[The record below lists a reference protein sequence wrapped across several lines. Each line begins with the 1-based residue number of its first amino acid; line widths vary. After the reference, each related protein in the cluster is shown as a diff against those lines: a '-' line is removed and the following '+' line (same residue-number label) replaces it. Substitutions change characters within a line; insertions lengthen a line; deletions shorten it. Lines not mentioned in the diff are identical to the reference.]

1 MSASNP
7 PPPATLGRYRVVRR
21 LGAGGM
27 AEVFLAK
34 HTGAES
40 IEKLLVVKRILPTF
54 ARSPKFVAMFVDEAK
69 LAMRLNHPNI
79 VQVYAFEQVK
89 DDAGRRRSGEGA
101 ASQGAEEFLLAMEFV
116 DGLDLGRV
124 LSAARRRGRRMPYAV
139 AALLVMEIAKGLDY
153 AHNRKDE
160 SGAAMEIVHRDV
172 SPQNVLVSYD
182 GAVKIADFGIARAR
196 MISEET
202 GVIKGK
208 FSYMSPEQARGQR
221 VDRRSDVYSLGVL
234 FAELLMNRTMYPG
247 LQGMEILEQ
256 VRDGRTTQP
265 RVADPYVPE
274 ELDAIAMRAMAT
286 DREERYQTCRS
297 LAGAISRWLHSQE
310 ELHDAAQ
317 IEAFLADVAPREVTQ
332 AEAAARPAEIGAQAT
347 MLSHA
352 SGLPPPGGRELRE
365 RRNVVVVS
373 GKLRDAGVESDGAG
387 ERTGVASASQA
398 MRVLEDIAFKYDA
411 VIEWPE
417 GPEKLSFRFVLGIG
431 RASADDPLHASRLA
445 LDVLDALE
453 GLSADAIAPLTAAM
467 GLSRGLVATIR
478 QGNARARFEP
488 IGNVFD
494 VAKEL
499 AAAAAPSE
507 VLASG
512 EVYRLARR
520 IFSFEDDGTRAVTV
534 PSAEGARSL
543 RAYRLKGART
553 REERAKE
560 SAQLASQVGLVGRSS
575 EIQALVESWEEV
587 VSQGK
592 SLYLAIAG
600 EIGVGKTA
608 LVGAA
613 ISRFRPDPVLIQVD
627 CPFGA
632 QEVPYAALTDLLRE
646 AWNLEEGATPEQAKQ
661 RVREQVRRVIK
672 APDRREAAIEAFE
685 AIIAPDKKA
694 PDVGD
699 RSQRLLQAVR
709 DFLTGLAQKSPTVL
723 WIDSVQF
730 ADGPTSELLAR
741 LFLQPIAAPLLVI
754 VCARPDTRIDPVLRG
769 LLRIDLEELT
779 DDDRRSLVE
788 AHLGGAHVP
797 PDVHTA
803 IIHRAGGNPFFLKE
817 LLDALLE
824 RGVLRFE
831 EGPERRIVRRSGAA
845 FALPSTL
852 EDVIAARI
860 GELADRERTTLRWL
874 AVVGAGVSPVEVSQL
889 MGLDASES
897 LQALEERGLIV
908 RRPGGSLAFPSVIV
922 RQVAYET
929 IDGEDRGRLHKR
941 VAQYLSGLAAKPP
954 PARIARHL
962 ELAGEGVLAA
972 RAYRE
977 AGFLARSVYSNRDAL
992 RFFARSLALLPD
1004 GSPECF
1010 EIHEVREQILRVLSL
1025 RSEQR
1030 VELEHMRAIA
1040 ERSRDPKLLAIA
1052 YDRLARHELDAGRG
1066 LGVDAMLRKALDAAI
1081 SSGDRAAEIEALRLL
1096 GQLRRDQGDTVGA
1109 VEALDRA
1116 LIRAGNDPEHL
1127 AARGLTL
1134 ANRGTLKWRA
1144 GNVTEAIESAAESI
1158 AIFRRLGLKGHKAH
1172 ALNSLGVA
1180 LLSNGLFEDAIACI
1194 RASVVLDREAGDR
1207 IHVGRKVSNVGQ
1219 IYAELGDTARARE
1232 FMERAIYVF
1241 DRADDAGGRADTLS
1255 ALAELM
1261 IEQVGDLDR
1270 AAELLDEARRVA
1282 ERLDDAYDLAHERIV
1297 RAEWHFARKDYARAE
1312 QVAREGV
1319 THARAAA
1326 TLAYELLAAA
1336 VQSRCLAKLERRE
1349 EAIRLASGVVA
1360 DVTTR
1365 GSIERAERI
1374 LAHGAQ
1380 ALFDAGERDKAR
1392 DAATKARGVLDARL
1406 VRVRDESLRHRYLET
1421 PVARLVR
1428 ELESAP

>member
-1 MSASNP
+1 VSVSNTP
-7 PPPATLGRYRVVRR
+7 PPSTLGRYRVVRR

-34 HTGAES
+34 YTGAES

-54 ARSPKFVAMFVDEAK
+54 ARSPKFVSMFVDEAK

-89 DDAGRRRSGEGA
+89 D
-101 ASQGAEEFLLAMEFV
+101 EFLLAMEFV

-124 LSAARRRGRRMPYAV
+124 LSAARRRGRRIPYAV

-160 SGAAMEIVHRDV
+160 SGTPMDIVHRDV

-234 FAELLMNRTMYPG
+234 FSELLMNRAMYPG

-256 VRDGRTTQP
+256 VRDGKTTAP
-265 RVADPYVPE
+265 RALDPYVPE
-274 ELDAIAMRAMAT
+274 ELDAIATRAMAV
-286 DREERYQTCRS
+286 DREERHQTCRS

-310 ELHDAAQ
+310 ELHDGAQ
-317 IEAFLADVAPREVTQ
+317 IEAFLTDVAPREVTQ
-332 AEAAARPAEIGAQAT
+332 AEAAAKPGGPELGAQAT

-352 SGLPPPGGRELRE
+352 SGLPAPGGRELRE
-365 RRNVVVVS
+365 RRNVVVIH
-373 GKLRDAGVESDGAG
+373 GFLRDLGAGTDGSG
-387 ERTGVASASQA
+387 ERTGIAAASQA
-398 MRVLEDIAFKYDA
+398 MRVLEDIAFKYDG
-411 VIEWPE
+411 VLEWPE
-417 GPEKLSFRFVLGIG
+417 GPHKLVFRFVLGIG
-431 RASADDPLHASRLA
+431 RASADDPLHASRIA

-453 GLSADAIAPLTAAM
+453 GMSADAIAPLTAAM

-478 QGNARARFEP
+478 QGSARARFEP

-499 AAAAAPSE
+499 AQAAAPSE

-520 IFSFEDDGTRAVTV
+520 IFSFEDDGTRSVNVTT
-534 PSAEGARSL
+534 PEGARSL

-560 SAQLASQVGLVGRSS
+560 SAQLASQVGLVGRAS
-575 EIQALVESWEEV
+575 EIQALVESYDEV
-587 VSQGK
+587 VSSGK
-592 SLYLAIAG
+592 STFLAVAG

-608 LVGAA
+608 LVAA
-613 ISRFRPDPVLIQVD
+613 ALSRLRPEPALIQVD

-646 AWNLEEGATPEQAKQ
+646 AWGIDEDVGPEPAKL

-672 APDRREAAIEAFE
+672 APERREAAIEAFE

-694 PDVGD
+694 TDVGD

-709 DFLTGLAQKSPTVL
+709 DFLTGLAQKTPTVL

-754 VCARPDTRIDPVLRG
+754 VCARPDPRIDPVLRG

-797 PDVHTA
+797 PDVPTA
-803 IIHRAGGNPFFLKE
+803 IIHRAGGNPFFPKG
-817 LLDALLE
+817 LLAALLG

-845 FALPSTL
+845 FTLPSTL

-860 GELADRERTTLRWL
+860 AELADRERTTLRWL
-874 AVVGAGVSPVEVSQL
+874 AVIGAGLSTAEVAQL

-897 LQALEERGLIV
+897 IGALEERGLV
-908 RRPGGSLAFPSVIV
+908 LRRPGGDLAFPSVIV
-922 RQVAYET
+922 RQVAYES

-941 VAQYLSGLAAKPP
+941 VAQYLSSLPNKPP
-954 PARIARHL
+954 PARIGRHL
-962 ELAGEGVLAA
+962 ELAGEAVLAA
-972 RAYRE
+972 RAYRD
-977 AGFLARSVYSNRDAL
+977 AAFLARSVYSNKDAL
-992 RFFARSLALLPD
+992 RFFARALALLPD
-1004 GSPECF
+1004 ASPERF

-1025 RSEQR
+1025 RADQR
-1030 VELEHMRAIA
+1030 LELEQMRAIA
-1040 ERSRDPKLLAIA
+1040 ERSRDPKLLAMA
-1052 YDRLARHELDAGRG
+1052 YARLARCELDAGRG
-1066 LGVDAMLRKALDAAI
+1066 MGVDAMLRKALDAAI
-1081 SSGDRAAEIEALRLL
+1081 SAGDRASEIEALRLL
-1096 GQLRRDQGDTVGA
+1096 GHLRRDQGDTDGA

-1134 ANRGTLKWRA
+1134 ANRGALQWRA
-1144 GNVTEAIESAAESI
+1144 GNVADAMESAAESI
-1158 AIFRRLGLKGHKAH
+1158 AIFRRLGLKGYQAH

-1180 LLSNGLFEDAIACI
+1180 LLSNGAFEDAIACI
-1194 RASVVLDREAGDR
+1194 RASIVLDREAGDR

-1219 IYAELGDTARARE
+1219 IYAELGDTVRARE
-1232 FMERAIYVF
+1232 FMERALYVF

-1255 ALAELM
+1255 ALAELL
-1261 IEQVGDLDR
+1261 IEQVKDLDR
-1270 AAELLDEARRVA
+1270 AAVLLDEARRVA

-1297 RAEWHFARKDYARAE
+1297 RAEWHFEQGEIDRAE
-1312 QVAREGV
+1312 TVAKEGV

-1326 TLAYELLAAA
+1326 TLGYELLAAA
-1336 VQSRCLAKLERRE
+1336 VQSRCLARLERRD
-1349 EAIRLASGVVA
+1349 EAVRLATGVVA

-1374 LAHGAQ
+1374 LAHSAQ
-1380 ALFDAGERDKAR
+1380 ALLDAGQTDKAR
-1392 DAATKARGVLDARL
+1392 DAAAQAKAVLDARL
-1406 VRVRDESLRHRYLET
+1406 VRVRDEGLRQRYLET

-1428 ELESAP
+1428 ALEKNTAAAT

>member
-1 MSASNP
+1 MSASNTP
-7 PPPATLGRYRVVRR
+7 PPNTLGRYRVVRR

-34 HTGAES
+34 YTGAES

-54 ARSPKFVAMFVDEAK
+54 ARSPKFVSMFVDEAK

-89 DDAGRRRSGEGA
+89 
-101 ASQGAEEFLLAMEFV
+101 EEFLLAMEFV

-160 SGAAMEIVHRDV
+160 AGIAMEIVHRDV

-182 GAVKIADFGIARAR
+182 GAVKVADFGIARAR

-234 FAELLMNRTMYPG
+234 FAELLMNRIMYPG

-256 VRDGRTTQP
+256 VRDGRTTQS
-265 RVADPYVPE
+265 RAVDPYVPE
-274 ELDAIAMRAMAT
+274 ELDAIATKAMAV

-297 LAGAISRWLHSQE
+297 LAGALSRWLHSQE

-332 AEAAARPAEIGAQAT
+332 AEAAAARAPGELGAQAT

-365 RRNVVVVS
+365 RRNVVVVV
-373 GKLRDAGVESDGAG
+373 GKLRDLGVGTEGAG
-387 ERTGVASASQA
+387 ERTGVAAASQA

-411 VIEWPE
+411 VMEWPE
-417 GPEKLSFRFVLGIG
+417 GPEKLAFRFVLGIG

-467 GLSRGLVATIR
+467 GVSRGLVATIR

-499 AAAAAPSE
+499 GAAAGPSE

-520 IFSFEDDGTRAVTV
+520 IFSFEDDGTRSVSV
-534 PSAEGARSL
+534 PSTDGARTL

-560 SAQLASQVGLVGRSS
+560 SAQLASQVGLVGRAS
-575 EIQALVESWEEV
+575 EIQALVESYAEV

-592 SLYLAIAG
+592 SIFLAIAG

-608 LVGAA
+608 LVAA
-613 ISRFRPDPVLIQVD
+613 AMSRFRPDPVLIQVD
-627 CPFGA
+627 CPFGM
-632 QEVPYAALTDLLRE
+632 QEVPYAALNDLLRE
-646 AWNLEEGATPEQAKQ
+646 AWGIDEDVPPEQAKQ

-672 APDRREAAIEAFE
+672 SPDRREAAIEAFE
-685 AIIAPDKKA
+685 AIIAPDKRA
-694 PDVGD
+694 TDVGD

-709 DFLTGLAQKSPTVL
+709 DFLTGVAQKAPTVL

-741 LFLQPIAAPLLVI
+741 LFLQPIQAPLLVI

-831 EGPERRIVRRSGAA
+831 EGPERRIVRRTGAA

-874 AVVGAGVSPVEVSQL
+874 AVVGAGVSPVEVGQL

-897 LQALEERGLIV
+897 LQVLEERGLVV

-922 RQVAYET
+922 RQVAYES
-929 IDGEDRGRLHKR
+929 IDAEDRGRLHKR
-941 VAQYLSGLAAKPP
+941 VAQYLSGLANKPP
-954 PARIARHL
+954 PARIARHF

-992 RFFARSLALLPD
+992 RFFARALALLPET
-1004 GSPECF
+1004 SNERF
-1010 EIHEVREQILRVLSL
+1010 ELHEVREQILRVLSM
-1025 RSEQR
+1025 RSDQR
-1030 VELEHMRAIA
+1030 VELEQMRAIA
-1040 ERSRDPKLLAIA
+1040 ERARDPKLLAIA
-1052 YDRLARHELDAGRG
+1052 YDRLARHDLDIGRG
-1066 LGVDAMLRKALDAAI
+1066 LGVDALLRKALDAAI
-1081 SSGDRAAEIEALRLL
+1081 SAGDRASEIEALRLL
-1096 GQLRRDQGDTVGA
+1096 GHLRRDQGDTVGA

-1116 LIRAGNDPEHL
+1116 LIRAGNEPEHL

-1134 ANRGTLKWRA
+1134 ANRGTLQWRA
-1144 GNVTEAIESAAESI
+1144 GNVSEATESAAESI
-1158 AIFRRLGLKGHKAH
+1158 AIFRRLGLKGYQAH

-1180 LLSNGLFEDAIACI
+1180 LLSTGAFEDAIACI

-1232 FMERAIYVF
+1232 FMERALYVF

-1270 AAELLDEARRVA
+1270 AAELLDEARKVA

-1297 RAEWHFARKDYARAE
+1297 RAEWHFARGDVARAE
-1312 QVAREGV
+1312 STAKEGV

-1336 VQSRCLAKLERRE
+1336 VQSRCLARLDRKE
-1349 EAIRLASGVVA
+1349 EAIRLATGVIA

-1374 LAHGAQ
+1374 LAHSAQ
-1380 ALFDAGERDKAR
+1380 ALFDAGERDRAR
-1392 DAATKARGVLDARL
+1392 DAASKARGVLDARL
-1406 VRVRDESLRHRYLET
+1406 VRVRDESLKNRYLDT

-1428 ELESAP
+1428 DLESAPT

>member
-1 MSASNP
+1 VTASNHP
-7 PPPATLGRYRVVRR
+7 PPSTLGRYRVVRR

-34 HTGAES
+34 FTGAES

-89 DDAGRRRSGEGA
+89 D
-101 ASQGAEEFLLAMEFV
+101 EFLLAMEFV
-116 DGLDLGRV
+116 DGLDLGRM

-160 SGAAMEIVHRDV
+160 SGTAMEIVHRDV

-256 VRDGRTTQP
+256 VRDGRITQP
-265 RVADPYVPE
+265 RAADPYVPE
-274 ELDAIAMRAMAT
+274 ELDAIATKAMAS

-332 AEAAARPAEIGAQAT
+332 AEDAGARASGEIAAQAT

-352 SGLPPPGGRELRE
+352 SGLPPPVGRELRE

-373 GKLRDAGVESDGAG
+373 GRLRDLGAGTESGG

-417 GPEKLSFRFVLGIG
+417 GPEKLAFRFVLGIG
-431 RASADDPLHASRLA
+431 RASADDPLHASRLS

-453 GLSADAIAPLTAAM
+453 GLSADAIAPLSAAM

-478 QGNARARFEP
+478 QGNLRARFEP

-494 VAKEL
+494 VAREL
-499 AAAAAPSE
+499 ASAATPSE

-520 IFSFEDDGTRAVTV
+520 VFSFEDDDTRSVTV
-534 PSAEGARSL
+534 PSPEGPRSL
-543 RAYRLKGART
+543 RAYRLRGART
-553 REERAKE
+553 REDRARE
-560 SAQLASQVGLVGRSS
+560 SAQLASQVGLVGRSG
-575 EIQALVESWEEV
+575 EIQALVESYEEV
-587 VSQGK
+587 VSQGR
-592 SLYLAIAG
+592 SLYLSVVG

-608 LVGAA
+608 LVAA
-613 ISRFRPDPVLIQVD
+613 AMSRFRPDPVLIQVD

-632 QEVPYAALTDLLRE
+632 QEVPYAALNDLLRE
-646 AWNLEEGATPEQAKQ
+646 AWSLEEDAAPELAKQ
-661 RVREQVRRVIK
+661 RVREQVRRVIRS
-672 APDRREAAIEAFE
+672 PERREAAIEAFE
-685 AIIAPDKKA
+685 AIIAPDKRA
-694 PDVGD
+694 TEVGD
-699 RSQRLLQAVR
+699 RSQRLVQAVR

-730 ADGPTSELLAR
+730 ADAPTAEMLAR
-741 LFLQPIAAPLLVI
+741 LFLQPIPAPLLVV
-754 VCARPDTRIDPVLRG
+754 VCARPDAQIDPVLRG
-769 LLRIDLEELT
+769 LLRIDLEELA
-779 DDDRRSLVE
+779 DDDRRALVE

-845 FALPSTL
+845 FTLPSTL

-897 LQALEERGLIV
+897 LRALEERGLVV

-929 IDGEDRGRLHKR
+929 IDAEDRGRLHKR
-941 VAQYLSGLAAKPP
+941 VAQYLAALASKPP
-954 PARIARHL
+954 PARIARHF
-962 ELAGEGVLAA
+962 ELAGESVLSA

-992 RFFARSLALLPD
+992 RFFGRALALLPE
-1004 GSPECF
+1004 SSTERF

-1030 VELEHMRAIA
+1030 IELEQMRVIA
-1040 ERSRDPKLLAIA
+1040 ERNRDPKLIAIA
-1052 YDRLARHELDAGRG
+1052 CARLARHDLDAGRG
-1066 LGVDAMLRKALDAAI
+1066 LGVDALLRKALDAAI
-1081 SSGDRAAEIEALRLL
+1081 SSGDRASEIEALRLL
-1096 GQLRRDQGDTVGA
+1096 GHLRRDQGDTVGA

-1116 LIRAGNDPEHL
+1116 LIRAGSDPEHL
-1127 AARGLTL
+1127 AARGLAL
-1134 ANRGTLKWRA
+1134 ANRSSIKWRR
-1144 GNVTEAIESAAESI
+1144 GEVSEAIDSSAESI
-1158 AIFRRLGLKGHKAH
+1158 AIFRRLGAKGHQAH
-1172 ALNSLGVA
+1172 ALNSLGVS
-1180 LLSNGLFEDAIACI
+1180 LLSTGAFEDAIACI

-1207 IHVGRKVSNVGQ
+1207 IHVGRKVSNIGQ

-1232 FMERAIYVF
+1232 FMERALFVF
-1241 DRADDAGGRADTLS
+1241 ERADDAGGRADTLS
-1255 ALAELM
+1255 ALAELLT
-1261 IEQVGDLDR
+1261 EQVGDLAR
-1270 AAELLDEARRVA
+1270 GAELLDEARRIA

-1297 RAEWHFARKDYARAE
+1297 RAEWFMASGDIERAE
-1312 QVAREGV
+1312 STAREGV
-1319 THARAAA
+1319 AHARAAA
-1326 TLAYELLAAA
+1326 TLAYELLAAS
-1336 VQSRCLAKLERRE
+1336 VQSRCLARLERKE
-1349 EAIRLASGVVA
+1349 EAIRLATGVVA

-1374 LAHGAQ
+1374 LAHSAQ
-1380 ALFDAGERDKAR
+1380 ALLDAGERDRAR
-1392 DAATKARGVLDARL
+1392 EAASRARSVLERRL
-1406 VRVRDESLRHRYLET
+1406 VRVRDDSLRQRYLDT

-1428 ELESAP
+1428 RLEAS

>member
-1 MSASNP
+1 VSASNP
-7 PPPATLGRYRVVRR
+7 PPPSTLGRYRVVRR

-34 HTGAES
+34 YTGAES

-54 ARSPKFVAMFVDEAK
+54 ARSPKFVSMFVDEAK

-79 VQVYAFEQVK
+79 VQVYAFEQV
-89 DDAGRRRSGEGA
+89 R
-101 ASQGAEEFLLAMEFV
+101 EEFLLAMEFV
-116 DGLDLGRV
+116 DGLDLGR
-124 LSAARRRGRRMPYAV
+124 LLAAARRRGRRMPYAV

-160 SGAAMEIVHRDV
+160 SGTPMDIVHRDV

-256 VRDGRTTQP
+256 VRDGKTVSP
-265 RVADPYVPE
+265 HALDPYVPE
-274 ELDAIAMRAMAT
+274 ELDAIATRAMAV
-286 DREERYQTCRS
+286 DREERFQTCRS
-297 LAGAISRWLHSQE
+297 LAGAISRWLHAQE
-310 ELHDAAQ
+310 ELHDASQ
-317 IEAFLADVAPREVTQ
+317 IETFLSDVAPREVTQ
-332 AEAAARPAEIGAQAT
+332 PEAAAARAGAPHEMAAQAT

-352 SGLPPPGGRELRE
+352 SGLPAPGGRELRE

-373 GKLRDAGVESDGAG
+373 GRLRDLGAAIEGSG
-387 ERTGVASASQA
+387 ERTGIAAASQA

-411 VIEWPE
+411 VMEWPE
-417 GPEKLSFRFVLGIG
+417 GPQKLVFRFVLGIG

-467 GLSRGLVATIR
+467 GVSRGLVATIR
-478 QGNARARFEP
+478 QGGARARFEP

-494 VAKEL
+494 VAREL
-499 AAAAAPSE
+499 AAAAQPSE

-520 IFSFEDDGTRAVTV
+520 IFSFEDDGARSVTV
-534 PSAEGARSL
+534 PSAEGPRAL

-560 SAQLASQVGLVGRSS
+560 SAQLARQVGLVGRSN
-575 EIQALVESWEEV
+575 EIQALVETYDEV
-587 VSQGK
+587 VSSAK
-592 SLYLAIAG
+592 STYLAIAG

-608 LVGAA
+608 LVAA
-613 ISRFRPDPVLIQVD
+613 ALSRFRPDPALIHVE

-632 QEVPYAALTDLLRE
+632 GEVPYAALNDLLRG
-646 AWNLEEGATPEQAKQ
+646 AWGIEEGTPPDQAKA

-672 APDRREAAIEAFE
+672 SPERREAAIEAFE
-685 AIIAPDKKA
+685 AIIAPDKREG
-694 PDVGD
+694 DVAD

-709 DFLTGLAQKSPTVL
+709 DFLGGLAQRTPTVL

-730 ADGPTSELLAR
+730 ADAPTSELLAR
-741 LFLQPIAAPLLVI
+741 LFLQPIPAPLLVI
-754 VCARPDTRIDPVLRG
+754 VCARPDTRIEPVLRG
-769 LLRIDLEELT
+769 LLRIDLEELA

-831 EGPERRIVRRSGAA
+831 EGPERRVVRRSGAA
-845 FALPSTL
+845 FALPSSL

-860 GELADRERTTLRWL
+860 GELTDRERTTLRWL
-874 AVVGAGVSPVEVSQL
+874 AVIGPGLTPDEVAQL

-897 LQALEERGLIV
+897 IRVLEERGLLV
-908 RRPGGSLAFPSVIV
+908 RRPGGTLAFPSVIV
-922 RQVAYET
+922 RQVAYESL
-929 IDGEDRGRLHKR
+929 DGEDRGRLHKR
-941 VAQYLSGLAAKPP
+941 VAQYLSALAAKPA

-962 ELAGEGVLAA
+962 ELAGEAVLAA

-992 RFFARSLALLPD
+992 RFFARSLALF
-1004 GSPECF
+1004 PESAPERF
-1010 EIHEVREQILRVLSL
+1010 EIHEVREQILRVLTL

-1030 VELEHMRAIA
+1030 VELEQMRAIA
-1040 ERSRDPKLLAIA
+1040 ERMRDPGLLAIA
-1052 YDRLARHELDAGRG
+1052 YNRLARYELDAGRG
-1066 LGVDAMLRKALDAAI
+1066 LGVDAMLRKALDASI
-1081 SSGDRAAEIEALRLL
+1081 SAGDRAAEIEALRLL
-1096 GQLRRDQGDTVGA
+1096 GHLRRDQGDTDGA

-1127 AARGLTL
+1127 AARGLAL
-1134 ANRGTLKWRA
+1134 ANRGSLQWRA
-1144 GNVTEAIESAAESI
+1144 GNVAQAIESAAESI
-1158 AIFRRLGLKGHKAH
+1158 AIFRRLGQKGQQAH

-1180 LLSNGLFEDAIACI
+1180 LLSNGAFEDAIACI

-1207 IHVGRKVSNVGQ
+1207 IHVGRKVSNIGQ
-1219 IYAELGDTARARE
+1219 IYSELGDTPRARE
-1232 FMERAIYVF
+1232 LLERALYVF

-1255 ALAELM
+1255 ALAELL
-1261 IEQVGDLDR
+1261 IEQVGDLQ
-1270 AAELLDEARRVA
+1270 AAEARLDDARRVA

-1297 RAEWHFARKDYARAE
+1297 RAEWWIQRGDVARAE
-1312 QVAREGV
+1312 EIAKEGV

-1336 VQSRCLAKLERRE
+1336 VQAQCLAKLGRKE
-1349 EAIRLASGVVA
+1349 EAIRLARGVVA

-1374 LAHGAQ
+1374 LAKSAQ
-1380 ALFDAGERDKAR
+1380 ALFDAGEVAQAHEAAAKAR
-1392 DAATKARGVLDARL
+1392 EVLDARL
-1406 VRVRDESLRHRYLET
+1406 ARVRDEALRARYQET
-1421 PVARLVR
+1421 PVAKMVR
-1428 ELESAP
+1428 ALEQHA

>member
-1 MSASNP
+1 VTASSP
-7 PPPATLGRYRVVRR
+7 PPPSTLGRYRVVRR

-34 HTGAES
+34 YTGAES

-54 ARSPKFVAMFVDEAK
+54 ARSPKFVSMFVDEAK

-89 DDAGRRRSGEGA
+89 
-101 ASQGAEEFLLAMEFV
+101 EEFLLAMEFV
-116 DGLDLGRV
+116 DGLDLGR
-124 LSAARRRGRRMPYAV
+124 LLAAARRRGRRMPYAV

-160 SGAAMEIVHRDV
+160 SGTPMDIVHRDV
-172 SPQNVLVSYD
+172 SPQNVLASYD

-234 FAELLMNRTMYPG
+234 FAELLMNRIMYPG

-256 VRDGRTTQP
+256 VRDGKTVSP
-265 RVADPYVPE
+265 RALDPYVPE
-274 ELDAIAMRAMAT
+274 ELDQIAQRAMAV

-297 LAGAISRWLHSQE
+297 LAGAISRWLHAQE

-317 IEAFLADVAPREVTQ
+317 IEAFLTDVAPREVTQ
-332 AEAAARPAEIGAQAT
+332 PEAAAGKNAAPHEIAAQAT

-352 SGLPPPGGRELRE
+352 GLPAPSGRELRE
-365 RRNVVVVS
+365 RRNVVVV
-373 GKLRDAGVESDGAG
+373 AGRLHDLGAAVEGAG
-387 ERTGVASASQA
+387 ERTGIAAASQA

-411 VIEWPE
+411 VIEWPD
-417 GPEKLSFRFVLGIG
+417 GPHKLVFRFVLGIG

-445 LDVLDALE
+445 LDVLDALD

-478 QGNARARFEP
+478 QGGARARFEP

-494 VAKEL
+494 VAREL
-499 AAAAAPSE
+499 AQAAQPSE

-520 IFSFEDDGTRAVTV
+520 IFSFEDDGARSVTV
-534 PSAEGARSL
+534 TGADGSRTL
-543 RAYRLKGART
+543 RAYHLRGART

-560 SAQLASQVGLVGRSS
+560 SAQLARQVGLVGRSN
-575 EIQALVESWEEV
+575 EIQALVETYQEV
-587 VSQGK
+587 VSSGK
-592 SLYLAIAG
+592 STYLAIAG

-608 LVGAA
+608 LVAA
-613 ISRFRPDPVLIQVD
+613 ALGRLRPEPVLIQVD
-627 CPFGA
+627 CPFGSGD
-632 QEVPYAALTDLLRE
+632 VPYAALNDLLRE
-646 AWNLEEGATPEQAKQ
+646 AWGIGEEVSPEQAKA
-661 RVREQVRRVIK
+661 RVREQVRRVVK
-672 APDRREAAIEAFE
+672 AADRREAAIEAFE
-685 AIIAPDKKA
+685 AIIAPDKREG
-694 PDVGD
+694 DVAD

-709 DFLTGLAQKSPTVL
+709 DFLGGLAQRAPTVL

-741 LFLQPIAAPLLVI
+741 MFLQPIAAPLLVI
-754 VCARPDTRIDPVLRG
+754 VCARPDARIDPVLRG

-831 EGPERRIVRRSGAA
+831 EGPERRVVRRSGAA

-874 AVVGAGVSPVEVSQL
+874 AVIGAGLSPPEVAQL
-889 MGLDASES
+889 MGLDASDS
-897 LQALEERGLIV
+897 IHALEERGLVV

-922 RQVAYET
+922 RQVAYES
-929 IDGEDRGRLHKR
+929 IDAEDRGRLHKR
-941 VAQYLSGLAAKPP
+941 VAQYLSGLAAKPA

-962 ELAGEGVLAA
+962 ELAGEAVLAA

-992 RFFARSLALLPD
+992 RFFARSLALLPE
-1004 GSPECF
+1004 SSQERF

-1025 RSEQR
+1025 RGDQR

-1052 YDRLARHELDAGRG
+1052 YSRLARCELDAGRG

-1081 SSGDRAAEIEALRLL
+1081 SAGDRAAEIEALRLL
-1096 GQLRRDQGDTVGA
+1096 GHLRRDQGDTDGA

-1116 LIRAGNDPEHL
+1116 LIRAGHDPEHL
-1127 AARGLTL
+1127 AARGLAL
-1134 ANRGTLKWRA
+1134 ANRGSLQWRA
-1144 GNVTEAIESAAESI
+1144 GNIPQAIESAAESI
-1158 AIFRRLGLKGHKAH
+1158 AIFRRLGQKGQQAH

-1180 LLSNGLFEDAIACI
+1180 LLSNGAFEDAIACI

-1219 IYAELGDTARARE
+1219 IYSELGDTARARE
-1232 FMERAIYVF
+1232 LLERALYVF

-1255 ALAELM
+1255 ALAELL
-1261 IEQVGDLDR
+1261 IEQVGDLD
-1270 AAELLDEARRVA
+1270 AAAQRLDEARRVA

-1297 RAEWHFARKDYARAE
+1297 RAEWHASRGDLEAAE
-1312 QVAREGV
+1312 ATAKEGV

-1336 VQSRCLAKLERRE
+1336 VQAQCLAKLGRGD
-1349 EAIRLASGVVA
+1349 EAIRLARGVIA

-1374 LAHGAQ
+1374 LAKSAQ
-1380 ALFDAGERDKAR
+1380 ALFDAGEVTQAREAAGKAR
-1392 DAATKARGVLDARL
+1392 EVLDARL
-1406 VRVRDESLRHRYLET
+1406 HRVRDEGLRQRYQET
-1421 PVARLVR
+1421 PVARMVR
-1428 ELESAP
+1428 DLEKHA

>member
-1 MSASNP
+1 MSASNTP
-7 PPPATLGRYRVVRR
+7 PPSTLGRYRVVRR

-34 HTGAES
+34 YTGAES

-54 ARSPKFVAMFVDEAK
+54 ARSPKFVSMFVDEAK

-89 DDAGRRRSGEGA
+89 
-101 ASQGAEEFLLAMEFV
+101 EEFLLAMEFV

-160 SGAAMEIVHRDV
+160 AGIAMEIVHRDV

-182 GAVKIADFGIARAR
+182 GAVKVADFGIARAR

-234 FAELLMNRTMYPG
+234 FAELLMNRIMYPG

-256 VRDGRTTQP
+256 VRDGRTTQS
-265 RVADPYVPE
+265 RAVDPYVPE
-274 ELDAIAMRAMAT
+274 ELDAIATKAMAV

-297 LAGAISRWLHSQE
+297 LAGALSRWLHSQE

-332 AEAAARPAEIGAQAT
+332 AEAAAARAPGELGAQAT

-365 RRNVVVVS
+365 RRNVVVVV
-373 GKLRDAGVESDGAG
+373 GKLRDLGVGTEGAG
-387 ERTGVASASQA
+387 ERTGVAAASQA

-411 VIEWPE
+411 VMEWPE
-417 GPEKLSFRFVLGIG
+417 GPEKLAFRFVLGIG

-467 GLSRGLVATIR
+467 GVSRGLVATIR

-499 AAAAAPSE
+499 GAAAGPSE

-520 IFSFEDDGTRAVTV
+520 IFSFEDDGTRSVSV
-534 PSAEGARSL
+534 PSTDGARTL

-560 SAQLASQVGLVGRSS
+560 SAQLASQVGLVGRAS
-575 EIQALVESWEEV
+575 EIQALVESYAEV

-592 SLYLAIAG
+592 SIFLAIAG

-608 LVGAA
+608 LVAA
-613 ISRFRPDPVLIQVD
+613 AMSRFRPDPVLIQVD
-627 CPFGA
+627 CPFGM
-632 QEVPYAALTDLLRE
+632 QEVPYAALNDLLRE
-646 AWNLEEGATPEQAKQ
+646 AWGIDEDVPPEQAKQ

-672 APDRREAAIEAFE
+672 SPDRREAAIEAFE
-685 AIIAPDKKA
+685 AIIAPDKRA
-694 PDVGD
+694 TDVGD

-709 DFLTGLAQKSPTVL
+709 DFLTGVAQKAPTVL

-741 LFLQPIAAPLLVI
+741 LFLQPIQAPLLVI

-831 EGPERRIVRRSGAA
+831 EGPERRIVRRTGAA

-874 AVVGAGVSPVEVSQL
+874 AVVGAGVSPVEVGQL

-897 LQALEERGLIV
+897 LQVLEERGLVV

-922 RQVAYET
+922 RQVAYES
-929 IDGEDRGRLHKR
+929 IDAEDRGRLHKR
-941 VAQYLSGLAAKPP
+941 VAQYLSGLANKPP
-954 PARIARHL
+954 PARIARHF

-992 RFFARSLALLPD
+992 RFFSRALALLPET
-1004 GSPECF
+1004 SNERF
-1010 EIHEVREQILRVLSL
+1010 ELHEVREQILRVLSM
-1025 RSEQR
+1025 RSDQR
-1030 VELEHMRAIA
+1030 VELEQMRAIA
-1040 ERSRDPKLLAIA
+1040 ERARDPKLLAIA
-1052 YDRLARHELDAGRG
+1052 YDRLARHDLDIGRG
-1066 LGVDAMLRKALDAAI
+1066 LGVDALLRKALDAAI
-1081 SSGDRAAEIEALRLL
+1081 SAGDRASEIEALRLL
-1096 GQLRRDQGDTVGA
+1096 GHLRRDQGDTVGA

-1116 LIRAGNDPEHL
+1116 LIRAGNEPEHL

-1134 ANRGTLKWRA
+1134 ANRGTLQWRA
-1144 GNVTEAIESAAESI
+1144 GNVSEATESAAESI
-1158 AIFRRLGLKGHKAH
+1158 AIFRRLGLKGYQAH

-1180 LLSNGLFEDAIACI
+1180 LLSTGAFEDAIACI

-1232 FMERAIYVF
+1232 FMERALYVF

-1270 AAELLDEARRVA
+1270 AAELLDEARKVA

-1297 RAEWHFARKDYARAE
+1297 RAEWHFARGDVARAE
-1312 QVAREGV
+1312 STAKEGV

-1336 VQSRCLAKLERRE
+1336 VQSRCLARLDRKD
-1349 EAIRLASGVVA
+1349 EAIRLATGVIA

-1374 LAHGAQ
+1374 LAHSAQ
-1380 ALFDAGERDKAR
+1380 ALFDAGERDRAR
-1392 DAATKARGVLDARL
+1392 DAASKARGVLDARL
-1406 VRVRDESLRHRYLET
+1406 VRVRDESLKNRYLDT

-1428 ELESAP
+1428 DLESAPT

>member
-1 MSASNP
+1 VSVSNNP
-7 PPPATLGRYRVVRR
+7 PPSTLGRYRVVRR

-34 HTGAES
+34 YTGAES

-54 ARSPKFVAMFVDEAK
+54 ARSPKFVSMFVDEAK

-89 DDAGRRRSGEGA
+89 D
-101 ASQGAEEFLLAMEFV
+101 EFLLAMEFV

-160 SGAAMEIVHRDV
+160 SGTAMEIVHRDV

-256 VRDGRTTQP
+256 VRDGKTTQP
-265 RVADPYVPE
+265 RAADPYVPE
-274 ELDAIAMRAMAT
+274 ELDAIAMRATAT

-332 AEAAARPAEIGAQAT
+332 AEAAAARAPGGEIAAQAT

-373 GKLRDAGVESDGAG
+373 GRLRDLGVGTEGAG
-387 ERTGVASASQA
+387 ERTGIASASQA

-417 GPEKLSFRFVLGIG
+417 GPDKLAFRFVLGIG
-431 RASADDPLHASRLA
+431 RASADDPLHASRLS

-453 GLSADAIAPLTAAM
+453 GLSADAIAPLSAAM
-467 GLSRGLVATIR
+467 GLSRGLVATVR
-478 QGNARARFEP
+478 QGNVRARFEP

-494 VAKEL
+494 VAREL
-499 AAAAAPSE
+499 AAAAASSE

-520 IFSFEDDGTRAVTV
+520 VFSFEDDGARSVTV
-534 PSAEGARSL
+534 PSADGPRSL
-543 RAYRLKGART
+543 RAYRLRGART

-575 EIQALVESWEEV
+575 EIQALVESYEEV

-592 SLYLAIAG
+592 SLYLAIVG

-608 LVGAA
+608 LVAA
-613 ISRFRPDPVLIQVD
+613 AMSRFRPDPVLIQVD

-632 QEVPYAALTDLLRE
+632 QEVPYAALNDLLRE
-646 AWNLEEGATPEQAKQ
+646 AWGLEEDLSPEQAKQ

-672 APDRREAAIEAFE
+672 AADRREAAIESFE

-694 PDVGD
+694 TDVGD

-709 DFLTGLAQKSPTVL
+709 DFLTGLAQKAPTVL

-754 VCARPDTRIDPVLRG
+754 VCARPDARIDPVLRG
-769 LLRIDLEELT
+769 VLRIDVEELT

-897 LQALEERGLIV
+897 VRALEERGLVV

-929 IDGEDRGRLHKR
+929 IDAEDRGRLHKR
-941 VAQYLSGLAAKPP
+941 VAQYLAGLATKPP
-954 PARIARHL
+954 PARIARHF
-962 ELAGEGVLAA
+962 ELAGESVLAA

-992 RFFARSLALLPD
+992 RFFGRSLALLPET
-1004 GSPECF
+1004 SNERF

-1025 RSEQR
+1025 RAEQR
-1030 VELEHMRAIA
+1030 VELEQMRAIA

-1066 LGVDAMLRKALDAAI
+1066 LGVDALLRKALDAAI
-1081 SSGDRAAEIEALRLL
+1081 SSGDRASEIEALRLL
-1096 GQLRRDQGDTVGA
+1096 GHLRRDQGDTVGA

-1134 ANRGTLKWRA
+1134 ANRGTLKWRK
-1144 GNVTEAIESAAESI
+1144 GNVAEAIESAAESI
-1158 AIFRRLGLKGHKAH
+1158 AIFRRLGLKGYQAH

-1180 LLSNGLFEDAIACI
+1180 LLSNGAFEDAIACI

-1232 FMERAIYVF
+1232 FMERALYVF

-1261 IEQVGDLDR
+1261 IEQVGDLER
-1270 AAELLDEARRVA
+1270 GAELLDEARRVA

-1297 RAEWHFARKDYARAE
+1297 RAEWHMARGDVARAE
-1312 QVAREGV
+1312 SVAREGV

-1336 VQSRCLAKLERRE
+1336 VQSRCLARLDRKE
-1349 EAIRLASGVVA
+1349 EAIRLASGVIA

-1380 ALFDAGERDKAR
+1380 ALFDAGEHERAR
-1392 DAATKARGVLDARL
+1392 EAAAKARGVLDARL
-1406 VRVRDESLRHRYLET
+1406 VRVRDESLRQRYLET

-1428 ELESAP
+1428 ELQSS